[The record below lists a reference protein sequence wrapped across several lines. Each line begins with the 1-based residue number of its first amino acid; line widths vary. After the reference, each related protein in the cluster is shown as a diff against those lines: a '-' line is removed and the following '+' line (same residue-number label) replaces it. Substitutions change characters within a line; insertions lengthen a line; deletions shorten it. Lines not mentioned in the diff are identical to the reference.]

1 MELTPRMYAEV
12 WMAMARYD
20 IKIKD
25 MAKEMDLTPK
35 TLFNKLHGVTDWKLS
50 ECEKIAELL
59 HDTMENLFPRK

>member
-35 TLFNKLHGVTDWKLS
+35 TLLTRRNGGNQKRS
-50 ECEKIAELL
+50 ELGDNGKFI
-59 HDTMENLFPRK
+59 PKK